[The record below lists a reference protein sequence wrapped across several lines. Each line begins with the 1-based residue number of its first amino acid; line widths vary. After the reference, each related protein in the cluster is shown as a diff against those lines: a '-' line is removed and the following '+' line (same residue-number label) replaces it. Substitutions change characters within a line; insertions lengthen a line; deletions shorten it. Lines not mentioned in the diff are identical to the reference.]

1 MDVHGT
7 KLARTLFTVATEQD
21 AVPPNVN
28 PCTRHAKRMR
38 VKGGVSYEGSV
49 MNVSNDGQPYAPI
62 HVVNQLGSE

>member
-1 MDVHGT
+1 MIELFSDVQRE
-7 KLARTLFTVATEQD
+7 KFYLRVALSST
-21 AVPPNVN
+21 N
-28 PCTRHAKRMR
+28 PCTRHAKRMG